1 MSSKPKYPW
10 LSTSVKE
17 LNGWQAQEAD
27 RYLNAIDSKKDWNGI
42 QKETAASM
50 AVGLISR
57 SAQSSSALK
66 KPLDRWPSMKA
77 WKEAAEK
84 INLNRMEKYRAA
96 GLITI
101 MTGTVVSFFLGA
113 ILCQNYVISFS
124 ADALAAAAAGAFLI
138 RNLQIQYRTV
148 SAYGMTKYWL
158 ALWITAGVLCVLLKL
173 VLPPAFDASLAV
185 LFAAYYFTKKNL
197 AKVQEA
203 FLKTV

>member
-113 ILCQNYVISFS
+113 ILCHNYRISFS
-124 ADALAAAAAGAFLI
+124 ADALA
-138 RNLQIQYRTV
+138 
-148 SAYGMTKYWL
+148 
-158 ALWITAGVLCVLLKL
+158 
-173 VLPPAFDASLAV
+173 
-185 LFAAYYFTKKNL
+185 
-197 AKVQEA
+197 
-203 FLKTV
+203 